1 MWTSAARWSASCK
14 KKGNSYGK
22 FDRYPYHAITVEE
35 YKDLLRAQTELA
47 IIYQKSAN
55 GDAYNTGTFVQEM
68 RNAFCNVRQ
77 ENAYAE

>member
-1 MWTSAARWSASCK
+1 MENLTAI
-14 KKGNSYGK
+14 
-22 FDRYPYHAITVEE
+22 PTITITVEE

-55 GDAYNTGTFVQEM
+55 GDSYNTGTFVQEM

-77 ENAYAE
+77 EGAHAE

>member
-1 MWTSAARWSASCK
+1 MENLTAI
-14 KKGNSYGK
+14 
-22 FDRYPYHAITVEE
+22 PTIAITVEE

-55 GDAYNTGTFVQEM
+55 GDVYNTGTFVQEM

>member
-1 MWTSAARWSASCK
+1 MEDLNVQTIT
-14 KKGNSYGK
+14 
-22 FDRYPYHAITVEE
+22 ITVEE

-68 RNAFCNVRQ
+68 RNTFCNVRQ
-77 ENAYAE
+77 EGSYAE

>member
-1 MWTSAARWSASCK
+1 MEYLNAIPTIT
-14 KKGNSYGK
+14 
-22 FDRYPYHAITVEE
+22 ITVEE

-68 RNAFCNVRQ
+68 RNTFCNVRQ
-77 ENAYAE
+77 EGSYAE

>member
-1 MWTSAARWSASCK
+1 MEDLTAI
-14 KKGNSYGK
+14 
-22 FDRYPYHAITVEE
+22 PTITITVEE

-68 RNAFCNVRQ
+68 RNTFCNVRQ
-77 ENAYAE
+77 EGSYAE

>member
-1 MWTSAARWSASCK
+1 MENLTAI
-14 KKGNSYGK
+14 
-22 FDRYPYHAITVEE
+22 PTIAITVEE

-55 GDAYNTGTFVQEM
+55 GDAYGTGTFVQDL

-77 ENAYAE
+77 EGAHAE

>member
-1 MWTSAARWSASCK
+1 MENLTAI
-14 KKGNSYGK
+14 
-22 FDRYPYHAITVEE
+22 PTIAITIEE

-55 GDAYNTGTFVQEM
+55 GDAYGTGTFVQDL

-77 ENAYAE
+77 EGAHAE

>member
-1 MWTSAARWSASCK
+1 MENLTAI
-14 KKGNSYGK
+14 
-22 FDRYPYHAITVEE
+22 PTITITVEE

-68 RNAFCNVRQ
+68 GNTFCNVRQ
-77 ENAYAE
+77 EGSYAE

>member
-1 MWTSAARWSASCK
+1 MENLTAI
-14 KKGNSYGK
+14 
-22 FDRYPYHAITVEE
+22 PTITITVEE

-68 RNAFCNVRQ
+68 RNTFCNVRQ
-77 ENAYAE
+77 EGSYAE

>member
-1 MWTSAARWSASCK
+1 MENLTAI
-14 KKGNSYGK
+14 
-22 FDRYPYHAITVEE
+22 PTIAITVEE
-35 YKDLLRAQTELA
+35 YKDLLRTQTELA

>member
-1 MWTSAARWSASCK
+1 MENLTAI
-14 KKGNSYGK
+14 
-22 FDRYPYHAITVEE
+22 PTITITVEE
-35 YKDLLRAQTELA
+35 YKDLLRAQTKLA

-77 ENAYAE
+77 ESSYAE

>member
-1 MWTSAARWSASCK
+1 MENLTVI
-14 KKGNSYGK
+14 
-22 FDRYPYHAITVEE
+22 PTIAITVEE

-47 IIYQKSAN
+47 IIYYKSAN

>member
-1 MWTSAARWSASCK
+1 MENLTAI
-14 KKGNSYGK
+14 
-22 FDRYPYHAITVEE
+22 PTITITVEE

-55 GDAYNTGTFVQEM
+55 GNAYDTCTFVQEM

-77 ENAYAE
+77 EGAYAE

>member
-1 MWTSAARWSASCK
+1 MENLTAI
-14 KKGNSYGK
+14 
-22 FDRYPYHAITVEE
+22 PTIAITVEE
-35 YKDLLRAQTELA
+35 YKDLLRARTELA

>member
-1 MWTSAARWSASCK
+1 M
-14 KKGNSYGK
+14 GNVIVSSN
-22 FDRYPYHAITVEE
+22 PIPMISISVEE

-47 IIYQKSAN
+47 IIYQKNAN
-55 GDAYNTGTFVQEM
+55 GDAYGTGTFVQEM

>member
-1 MWTSAARWSASCK
+1 MENLTAI
-14 KKGNSYGK
+14 
-22 FDRYPYHAITVEE
+22 PTIAITVEE

-55 GDAYNTGTFVQEM
+55 GDAYGTGTFVQDL

>member
-1 MWTSAARWSASCK
+1 M
-14 KKGNSYGK
+14 GNVIVSSN
-22 FDRYPYHAITVEE
+22 PIPMISISVEE

-68 RNAFCNVRQ
+68 RNAIHPILNIKQ
-77 ENAYAE
+77 EDTDAE

>member
-1 MWTSAARWSASCK
+1 MENLTAI
-14 KKGNSYGK
+14 
-22 FDRYPYHAITVEE
+22 PTIAITVEE

-55 GDAYNTGTFVQEM
+55 GDAYGTGTFVQDL

-77 ENAYAE
+77 EGAYAE

>member
-1 MWTSAARWSASCK
+1 MENLTAI
-14 KKGNSYGK
+14 
-22 FDRYPYHAITVEE
+22 PTIAITVEE

-68 RNAFCNVRQ
+68 RNTFCNVRQ
-77 ENAYAE
+77 EGSYAE